1 MEYAEI
7 EDKNVEDIDR
17 KMKELIS
24 DEAIFEEYIEK
35 IEWNPEAVA
44 VENTYSPDQIV
55 FMAYANIKNAGY
67 IKMIVENG
75 LENQGLRK
83 LGATSRLTSIG
94 P

>member
-7 EDKNVEDIDR
+7 EDKNVEDIYR
-17 KMKELIS
+17 KMKDPIS

-35 IEWNPEAVA
+35 IEWNQVAVS

-67 IKMIVENG
+67 IEY
-75 LENQGLRK
+75 R
-83 LGATSRLTSIG
+83 
-94 P
+94 